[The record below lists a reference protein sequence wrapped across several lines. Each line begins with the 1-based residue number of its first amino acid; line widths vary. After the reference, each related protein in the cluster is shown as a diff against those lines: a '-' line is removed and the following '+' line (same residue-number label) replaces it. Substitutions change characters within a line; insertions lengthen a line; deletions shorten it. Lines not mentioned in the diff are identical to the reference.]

1 MADVTPQLVS
11 RFRALSPS
19 ELLDVDYILL
29 GSELSEINIKKFNVD
44 MYRQKMQCLRNGVW
58 LNDEVFVSSKLL

>member
-19 ELLDVDYILL
+19 ELLDVDSILF
-29 GSELSEINIKKFNVD
+29 GSDLSEIIIKKFNVD
-44 MYRQKMQCLRNGVW
+44 MYRQKVQCLCNGVW
-58 LNDEVFVSSKLL
+58 LNDEVCVSSKIF